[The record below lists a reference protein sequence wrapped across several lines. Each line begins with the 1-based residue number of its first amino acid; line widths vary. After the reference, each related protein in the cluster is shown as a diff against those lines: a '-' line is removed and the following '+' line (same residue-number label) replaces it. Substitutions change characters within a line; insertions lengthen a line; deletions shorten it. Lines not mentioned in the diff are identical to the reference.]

1 MLTTLLIANV
11 IISVL
16 HSIKHIPQCMHM
28 IENET
33 SESLSMR
40 YIQGELFL
48 NMLSTMTT
56 FKLFIT
62 IHNSMYLLPI
72 LIEKSFAFCMIVVM
86 FHLKLKYSNEDSD
99 EETEYNDTWKDVES
113 DDDDWHSVESG
124 CSQAVSFTIE
134 V

>member
-33 SESLSMR
+33 SEGLSMR

-48 NMLSTMTT
+48 NMLTTMTT

-99 EETEYNDTWKDVES
+99 EESEYNDTWKDVES

-124 CSQAVSFTIE
+124 CS
-134 V
+134 

>member
-33 SESLSMR
+33 SEGLSMR

-48 NMLSTMTT
+48 NILSTMTT

-99 EETEYNDTWKDVES
+99 EESEYNDTWKDVES

-124 CSQAVSFTIE
+124 CS
-134 V
+134 

>member
-33 SESLSMR
+33 SEGLSMR

-99 EETEYNDTWKDVES
+99 EESEYNDTWKDVES
-113 DDDDWHSVESG
+113 DDDDWCSVESG
-124 CSQAVSFTIE
+124 CS
-134 V
+134 

>member
-1 MLTTLLIANV
+1 MLTTLLIINV
-11 IISVL
+11 IVSVL

-33 SESLSMR
+33 SDGLSMR

-62 IHNSMYLLPI
+62 IHNSLYLLPI

-86 FHLKLKYSNEDSD
+86 FHLKNKYSN
-99 EETEYNDTWKDVES
+99 N
-113 DDDDWHSVESG
+113 DDDDWRSVESDYSSDDDWRSVESG
-124 CSQAVSFTIE
+124 CC
-134 V
+134 

>member
-99 EETEYNDTWKDVES
+99 EESEYNDTWKDVES

-124 CSQAVSFTIE
+124 CS
-134 V
+134 

>member
-86 FHLKLKYSNEDSD
+86 FHLKLKYSNEDRDD
-99 EETEYNDTWKDVES
+99 ESEYNDTWKDVES
-113 DDDDWHSVESG
+113 EDDDWHSVESG
-124 CSQAVSFTIE
+124 CS
-134 V
+134 

>member
-1 MLTTLLIANV
+1 MLTTLLIVNV

-33 SESLSMR
+33 SESVSTC

-48 NMLSTMTT
+48 NMLSTITT

-72 LIEKSFAFCMIVVM
+72 LIEKSFAFCMIVVL
-86 FHLKLKYSNEDSD
+86 FHLKQKYSNEDSD
-99 EETEYNDTWKDVES
+99 EESEYNDTWKDVES
-113 DDDDWHSVESG
+113 DDDISV
-124 CSQAVSFTIE
+124 
-134 V
+134 

>member
-48 NMLSTMTT
+48 NMISTMTT

-99 EETEYNDTWKDVES
+99 EESEYNDTWKDVES
-113 DDDDWHSVESG
+113 DDDDWCSVESG
-124 CSQAVSFTIE
+124 CS
-134 V
+134 

>member
-28 IENET
+28 IKNET

-56 FKLFIT
+56 FKLFLT

-99 EETEYNDTWKDVES
+99 EESEYNDTWKDVES

-124 CSQAVSFTIE
+124 CS
-134 V
+134 

>member
-1 MLTTLLIANV
+1 MLTTLLIINV
-11 IISVL
+11 IVSVL

-33 SESLSMR
+33 SDGLSMR

-62 IHNSMYLLPI
+62 IHNSLYLLPI

-86 FHLKLKYSNEDSD
+86 FHLKNKYSNDDDDGDWNS
-99 EETEYNDTWKDVES
+99 VES
-113 DDDDWHSVESG
+113 DYSSDDDWRSVESG
-124 CSQAVSFTIE
+124 CC
-134 V
+134 

>member
-33 SESLSMR
+33 SEGLSMR

-99 EETEYNDTWKDVES
+99 EESEYNDTWKDVES
-113 DDDDWHSVESG
+113 YDDDWPSVESG
-124 CSQAVSFTIE
+124 CS
-134 V
+134 

>member
-28 IENET
+28 IENKT

-72 LIEKSFAFCMIVVM
+72 LIEKSFAFCMIVIM
-86 FHLKLKYSNEDSD
+86 FHLKLKYSNEDRDD
-99 EETEYNDTWKDVES
+99 ESEYNDTWKDVES

-124 CSQAVSFTIE
+124 CS
-134 V
+134 

>member
-1 MLTTLLIANV
+1 MLTTHLIANV

-33 SESLSMR
+33 SEGLSMR

-113 DDDDWHSVESG
+113 DDDDWHSVRHLPKQNVRNG
-124 CSQAVSFTIE
+124 Y
-134 V
+134 

>member
-99 EETEYNDTWKDVES
+99 DESEYNDTWKDVES

-124 CSQAVSFTIE
+124 CS
-134 V
+134 

>member
-124 CSQAVSFTIE
+124 CS
-134 V
+134 

>member
-48 NMLSTMTT
+48 NMISTMTT

-86 FHLKLKYSNEDSD
+86 FHLKLKYSNEDRDD
-99 EETEYNDTWKDVES
+99 ESEYNDTWKDVES

-124 CSQAVSFTIE
+124 CS
-134 V
+134 

>member
-86 FHLKLKYSNEDSD
+86 FHLKLKYSNEDRDD
-99 EETEYNDTWKDVES
+99 ESEYNDTWKDVES

-124 CSQAVSFTIE
+124 CS
-134 V
+134 

>member
-1 MLTTLLIANV
+1 MLSTLLVLN
-11 IISVL
+11 IIVSFL

-86 FHLKLKYSNEDSD
+86 FHLKLKYSNEDRDD
-99 EETEYNDTWKDVES
+99 ESEYNDTWKDVES

-124 CSQAVSFTIE
+124 CS
-134 V
+134 

>member
-33 SESLSMR
+33 SEGLSMR

-99 EETEYNDTWKDVES
+99 EESEYNDTWKDVES

-124 CSQAVSFTIE
+124 CS
-134 V
+134 

>member
-1 MLTTLLIANV
+1 
-11 IISVL
+11 
-16 HSIKHIPQCMHM
+16 MHM

-86 FHLKLKYSNEDSD
+86 FHLKLKYSNEDRDD
-99 EETEYNDTWKDVES
+99 ESEYNDTWKDVES

-124 CSQAVSFTIE
+124 CY
-134 V
+134 

>member
-28 IENET
+28 IKNET

-72 LIEKSFAFCMIVVM
+72 LVEKSFAFCMIIVM
-86 FHLKLKYSNEDSD
+86 FHLKQKYSNND
-99 EETEYNDTWKDVES
+99 EEENG
-113 DDDDWHSVESG
+113 DWHSVESDYSSDG
-124 CSQAVSFTIE
+124 DWHSVESDCY
-134 V
+134 

>member
-86 FHLKLKYSNEDSD
+86 FHLKLKYSNEDRD
-99 EETEYNDTWKDVES
+99 EESEYNDTWKDVES

-124 CSQAVSFTIE
+124 CS
-134 V
+134 

>member
-1 MLTTLLIANV
+1 MLTTLLIVNV

-33 SESLSMR
+33 SESVSMC

-48 NMLSTMTT
+48 NMLSTITT

-72 LIEKSFAFCMIVVM
+72 LIEK
-86 FHLKLKYSNEDSD
+86 
-99 EETEYNDTWKDVES
+99 
-113 DDDDWHSVESG
+113 
-124 CSQAVSFTIE
+124 
-134 V
+134 

>member
-86 FHLKLKYSNEDSD
+86 FHLKLKYSNKDRDD
-99 EETEYNDTWKDVES
+99 ESEYNDTWKDVES

-124 CSQAVSFTIE
+124 CS
-134 V
+134 

>member
-33 SESLSMR
+33 SEGLSMR

-48 NMLSTMTT
+48 NMLTTMTT

-86 FHLKLKYSNEDSD
+86 FHLKLKYSNEDRDD
-99 EETEYNDTWKDVES
+99 ESEYNDTWKDVES

-124 CSQAVSFTIE
+124 CS
-134 V
+134 

>member
-1 MLTTLLIANV
+1 MLTTLLIVNV

-33 SESLSMR
+33 SESVSMC

-48 NMLSTMTT
+48 NMLSTITT

-72 LIEKSFAFCMIVVM
+72 LIEKSFAFCMIVVL
-86 FHLKLKYSNEDSD
+86 FHLKHKYSNEDSD
-99 EETEYNDTWKDVES
+99 EESEYNDTWKDVES
-113 DDDDWHSVESG
+113 DDDDCRSVESG
-124 CSQAVSFTIE
+124 CS
-134 V
+134 

>member
-72 LIEKSFAFCMIVVM
+72 LIEKSFAFCMIVIM
-86 FHLKLKYSNEDSD
+86 FHLKLKYSNEDRDD
-99 EETEYNDTWKDVES
+99 ESEYNDTWKDVES

-124 CSQAVSFTIE
+124 CS
-134 V
+134 

>member
-33 SESLSMR
+33 SEGLSMR

-86 FHLKLKYSNEDSD
+86 FHLKLKYSNEDRDD
-99 EETEYNDTWKDVES
+99 ESEYNDTWKDVES

-124 CSQAVSFTIE
+124 CS
-134 V
+134 

>member
-56 FKLFIT
+56 
-62 IHNSMYLLPI
+62 P
-72 LIEKSFAFCMIVVM
+72 C
-86 FHLKLKYSNEDSD
+86 
-99 EETEYNDTWKDVES
+99 
-113 DDDDWHSVESG
+113 
-124 CSQAVSFTIE
+124 CAVSIISAAIVISPRWFPS
-134 V
+134 

>member
-33 SESLSMR
+33 SEGLSMR

-72 LIEKSFAFCMIVVM
+72 LVEKSFAFCMIIVM
-86 FHLKLKYSNEDSD
+86 FHLKQKYSNND
-99 EETEYNDTWKDVES
+99 EEENG
-113 DDDDWHSVESG
+113 DWHSVESDYSSDG
-124 CSQAVSFTIE
+124 DWHSVESDCY
-134 V
+134 

>member
-48 NMLSTMTT
+48 NMISTMTT

-99 EETEYNDTWKDVES
+99 EESEYNDTWKDVES

-124 CSQAVSFTIE
+124 CS
-134 V
+134 

>member
-33 SESLSMR
+33 SEGLSMR

-86 FHLKLKYSNEDSD
+86 FHLKLKYSNEDRDD
-99 EETEYNDTWKDVES
+99 ESEYNDTWKDVES

-124 CSQAVSFTIE
+124 SS
-134 V
+134 

>member
-99 EETEYNDTWKDVES
+99 EESEYNDTWKDVES
-113 DDDDWHSVESG
+113 DDDDWCSVESG
-124 CSQAVSFTIE
+124 CS
-134 V
+134 